1 MEDPE
6 EYIKIR
12 STIQE
17 LDNLISDRRKYQ
29 LLIVRFMKEI
39 TYHVSKVEE
48 RLQNL
53 DSDLI
58 DRSIIVVV
66 ILKETLDA
74 NNIEYKEDAV
84 LKSFVQ
90 HRITADEV

>member
-1 MEDPE
+1 MEEDPE

-39 TYHVSKVEE
+39 THHVSKVEE

-66 ILKETLDA
+66 ILKRDIRCE
-74 NNIEYKEDAV
+74 
-84 LKSFVQ
+84 Q
-90 HRITADEV
+90 HRI